1 MLVRYCHTGSC
12 RSLGAGYE
20 LFGFQSKNQK
30 FLLCF
35 EEESISSDLESRFAV
50 KKLQFFKRAS
60 SDLQLPLRQWGAS
73 NFYLLVLS
81 KGKQLKP
88 PRQWGFQHCRNG
100 VVDHLAG
107 PSEGL
112 KIQGCQ
118 YYLVGIICHH

>member
-1 MLVRYCHTGSC
+1 MI
-12 RSLGAGYE
+12 
-20 LFGFQSKNQK
+20 
-30 FLLCF
+30 

-107 PSEGL
+107 PSENSGMPVLFAGHNLPPLVEMGL
-112 KIQGCQ
+112 TDLPKFRRAMAPPASPG
-118 YYLVGIICHH
+118 